1 MRLHRAEGDGPVSD
15 YRAERRRDAAAAA
28 RQRRQDAAAAE
39 ELRAA
44 RQREADER
52 AARLRAQQRVEAE
65 QRRQDKARRRTE
77 RAARRAQTLTA
88 GRVYRTGTLALVG
101 SSAAASLPAQI
112 LHFGAIHP
120 LLLPVPL
127 AIEGAA
133 WVMAAGVAY
142 ADERGL
148 PAWVRWLL
156 RALVATC
163 AAFAAVINYSYGRHL
178 PNLSEA
184 DATVAGAGL
193 AAVSLLGPLVFEIRQ
208 WVSTLSAATGDE
220 QQAER
225 RRHARRRRRDH
236 RKVARLA
243 ARLVSAAPFGALDAE
258 KAWARAWEIVHGAAD
273 PGMTP
278 DLHRRA
284 VRSTTALAAARK
296 PTAAELRERI
306 TAGLRTQEWVLPTGG
321 DVVPIRRTS
330 PQVANQMPPA
340 GKASKKRPVP
350 PRRRKGDTP
359 RYSTAARAAAAET
372 ARRTTTVTAL
382 VGSSR

>member
-1 MRLHRAEGDGPVSD
+1 MSD
-15 YRAERRRDAAAAA
+15 YRAERRLDQAAAAQQRRRDAAAAE
-28 RQRRQDAAAAE
+28 RR
-39 ELRAA
+39 RAA

-52 AARLRAQQRVEAE
+52 AARLREQQRVEAE
-65 QRRQDKARRRTE
+65 QRRQDKAKRRAD
-77 RAARRAQTLTA
+77 RAARRAQTLTP
-88 GRVYRTGTLALVG
+88 GNVYRTGTLALVG
-101 SSAAASLPAQI
+101 ASAAAALPAQI
-112 LHFGAIHP
+112 LHFVGISP
-120 LLLPVPL
+120 MLLPLPL

-148 PAWVRWLL
+148 PGWVRWLL
-156 RALVATC
+156 RALVATA
-163 AAFAAVINYSYGRHL
+163 AAFAAAINWSYGRHL
-178 PNLSEA
+178 EGLSEA

-193 AAVSLLGPLVFEIRQ
+193 AAVSLLGPLVFEVRQ

-220 QQAER
+220 EQAER

-236 RKVARLA
+236 RKVAQLADRLI
-243 ARLVSAAPFGALDAE
+243 SAAPFGALDAE
-258 KAWARAWEIVHGAAD
+258 KAWARAWEIVHGAAE

-296 PTAAELRERI
+296 PSAVELRERI
-306 TAGLRTQEWVLPTGG
+306 TAGLRPPEWVLPTGG

-340 GKASKKRPVP
+340 GKAPKKRPAP

-359 RYSTAARAAAAET
+359 RYSTAARVAAAET
-372 ARRTTTVTAL
+372 ARRTTVTAT
-382 VGSSR
+382 VGGAR